1 MFDQTNHHHNGETVD
16 IADIKLEKNET
27 FQEMSAIVDG
37 EKVWFRFPLF
47 VELEVR
53 AELFLPPA
61 MIEGMVRGIPVRV
74 VDDIAIS
81 HRLSRGYNEIQG
93 LLKNWNND
101 FIACPIIAKTTKDL
115 PSTENVISCFS
126 GGIDS
131 TYTYGH
137 FRDEITHLLVI
148 QGHDDW
154 KEGAGWA
161 KNVINRQNFA
171 NKEGKK
177 LITVETNMRHYCE
190 ARKFDYLLMFGSVLA
205 TIGVILNPKLFLIP
219 SSATYSSLHPL
230 GSHPLLDS
238 LWQTDNTQ
246 IIHHDCAATRVQK
259 TAFIAQFQDLTDQ
272 LQVCWNSSSDNCGI
286 CPKCLR
292 TSITLKVLDKKSFR
306 LSEPEGVEHYRK
318 LVIKENNA
326 LCYVQEIIDLCEE
339 RDKTEIQ
346 QSLQLNVQAY
356 TNKNS
361 MHNVIKLLLGNFGR
375 KIFRRYTSN
384 PWYTLRATLISNRVK

>member
-16 IADIKLEKNET
+16 IADIKLEKNEK

-272 LQVCWNSSSDNCGI
+272 LNVY
-286 CPKCLR
+286 
-292 TSITLKVLDKKSFR
+292 VR
-306 LSEPEGVEHYRK
+306 LSR
-318 LVIKENNA
+318 
-326 LCYVQEIIDLCEE
+326 
-339 RDKTEIQ
+339 
-346 QSLQLNVQAY
+346 
-356 TNKNS
+356 
-361 MHNVIKLLLGNFGR
+361 
-375 KIFRRYTSN
+375 
-384 PWYTLRATLISNRVK
+384 